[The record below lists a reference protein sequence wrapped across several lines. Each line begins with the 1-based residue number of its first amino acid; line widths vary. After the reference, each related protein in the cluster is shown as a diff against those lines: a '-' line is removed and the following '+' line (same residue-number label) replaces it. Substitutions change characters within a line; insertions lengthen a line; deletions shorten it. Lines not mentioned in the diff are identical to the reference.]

1 MAYVRKEMRT
11 DVGNRTVWL
20 FSYIKGKATP
30 VERVGTFEVQKN
42 VYSGKQWLT
51 IRDPN

>member
-1 MAYVRKEMRT
+1 MRI
-11 DVGNRTVWL
+11 DAGNRTVQL

-30 VERVGTFEVQKN
+30 VERIGAFEVQKN
-42 VYSGKQWLT
+42 VYSGKQWLR